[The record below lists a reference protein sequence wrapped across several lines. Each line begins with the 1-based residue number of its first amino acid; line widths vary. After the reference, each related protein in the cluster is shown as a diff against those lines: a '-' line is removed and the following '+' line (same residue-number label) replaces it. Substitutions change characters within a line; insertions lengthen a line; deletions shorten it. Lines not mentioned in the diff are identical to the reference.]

1 MWPKKKVQG
10 WEEVG
15 SKMERSCLIVWWQ
28 AGKQRTARI
37 SINVRGSLE
46 SETKVL
52 TKVFGLDSISDL
64 TTNIKSLSTLMN
76 NDQQTFYDRSLII
89 MQSSWWNIP
98 LFVIIYFISDGS
110 YHHSYWN
117 LKVFESGNLCSFS
130 IVQHGTWKRKLTQ
143 VVRVLLGHFTI
154 NSLHKETAAT
164 TLSWLCWGWI
174 LYSGKVLFQLYTL

>member
-1 MWPKKKVQG
+1 MWQKKKVQG

-52 TKVFGLDSISDL
+52 TNVFGLDLISDF

-110 YHHSYWN
+110 YHHSYCNDYSVIWEFLN
-117 LKVFESGNLCSFS
+117 LK
-130 IVQHGTWKRKLTQ
+130 IYVQHRAWKRKLTQ
-143 VVRVLLGHFTI
+143 VVMVLLDLLTI
-154 NSLHKETAAT
+154 NSLHTKTAAT
-164 TLSWLCWGWI
+164 NLSWLCWGWI
-174 LYSGKVLFQLYTL
+174 LYSGKVLLQLYTL